1 MLRGYSHLSLRADE
15 DVLGL
20 DISYFLSLCVEGG
33 GGLDYG
39 VDQVPQF
46 HLLEELALDVVSV

>member
-33 GGLDYG
+33 GGLDDR
-39 VDQVPQF
+39 VDQIPQLY
-46 HLLEELALDVVSV
+46 LLEELALDVVSV